1 MEIIFPHSTFFLS
14 FLSFLLKLF
23 LKNPVSFL
31 GSLLNHPSLMLSLLK
46 VHSGLPR
53 WGTVFIRR
61 VEQSLVHLN
70 LDTFPVFPVLKRLTN

>member
-1 MEIIFPHSTFFLS
+1 M
-14 FLSFLLKLF
+14 
-23 LKNPVSFL
+23 L
-31 GSLLNHPSLMLSLLK
+31 GLLK

-70 LDTFPVFPVLKRLTN
+70 LDTFPVFPVLKRLTKRCLLFSPSIQSSYHP